1 MVPDALPRG
10 GDGELHETA
19 SVLLCAPQFVG
30 ALTKALEHGKRAF
43 EVRVDFPRADG
54 EVVATSVRDEALDIG
69 VGVAKEKPELMGK
82 LATAS
87 ALRAG
92 TRLGCMGWPAACIVV
107 HRGKAFAKLL
117 EACVERTDVIADAG
131 KWKGGA
137 WVGEIGF
144 QFVRTVHVDERAARS
159 PSEHADGESGG
170 FDLARAGA
178 KGLLEAKTP
187 ASGVAVA
194 DKITG
199 KGEQARGFESG
210 ERRGAMTHDGAF
222 EGRLVDGAGHGSSL
236 EGMYGLS

>member
-1 MVPDALPRG
+1 M
-10 GDGELHETA
+10 
-19 SVLLCAPQFVG
+19 LCAPQFVG

-87 ALRAG
+87 ALCAG
-92 TRLGCMGWPAACIVV
+92 TRLGCMGWPAARIVV

-117 EACVERTDVIADAG
+117 EACVERTDVIADVG

-137 WVGEIGF
+137 RIGEIGF
-144 QFVRTVHVDERAARS
+144 QFVRTVHVDERA
-159 PSEHADGESGG
+159 
-170 FDLARAGA
+170 
-178 KGLLEAKTP
+178 
-187 ASGVAVA
+187 
-194 DKITG
+194 
-199 KGEQARGFESG
+199 ARGFESG

-236 EGMYGLS
+236 EGMHGLS